1 MTANEMLEVIEKY
14 KIEIWFMNK
23 WRAAVKHRVEKQMPN
38 GFMVETDAYKFTEG
52 ITPLEAVENCLKAMN
67 D

>member
-14 KIEIWFMNK
+14 KIEIWYMKK
-23 WRAAVKHRVEKQMPN
+23 WRAAVKHRVKKQMPN
-38 GFMVETDAYKFTEG
+38 GFMIETDTYKFTEG
-52 ITPLEAVENCLKAMN
+52 ETPIEAVENCLKAMN